1 MDKNI
6 TKKGLL
12 ALKDSKPVP
21 ITAHSHEIIVPC
33 VYTETVKKMMKEKGI
48 VLPLTPAKLAELR
61 KIAKATPGTY
71 KADPDEKAG
80 GTSHAKGTTN
90 VTVNVKNILSHRQ
103 GVRRRRGKGAGRSK
117 IITSRASG
125 LIPPPL
131 HPAMVVNP
139 NYNLIR
145 PFVANTPMGYEPRPA
160 PSIEH
165 VKQELFKDNALEKRL
180 LSYDK
185 LHEKVNH
192 LEQQNRRFYSEY
204 LVGDD
209 SFVNPSREEVVRER
223 LAPKSEIEIEDVS
236 EERPA
241 VEQPSAS
248 DVIMPK
254 IYLWELDRQPL
265 IDRIKQ
271 EGSKHAQTVFL
282 REFENQRLRQI
293 ARTVGASQGQRKDD
307 MVQRIVFHLNREQD
321 EQREEED

>member
-1 MDKNI
+1 MDKNV

-12 ALKDSKPVP
+12 ALKDSQPVP

-90 VTVNVKNILSHRQ
+90 VTVNIKNVIPHGRQ
-103 GVRRRRGKGAGRSK
+103 GMRRKRGGRKGGSTK

-125 LIPPPL
+125 LIPTPPMINQ
-131 HPAMVVNP
+131 PA
-139 NYNLIR
+139 YNLIR
-145 PFVANTPMGYEPRPA
+145 PFAANTPVGFEPRPMPTMDQA
-160 PSIEH
+160 
-165 VKQELFKDNALEKRL
+165 KQELAKENALEKRL
-180 LSYDK
+180 LAYDK
-185 LHEKVNH
+185 LNEKVNH

-209 SFVNPSREEVVRER
+209 SFVDHRREEAVRDH
-223 LAPKSEIEIEDVS
+223 LAPKSEVVIEDIS

-241 VEQPSAS
+241 VEQPPAQEA
-248 DVIMPK
+248 VMPRVH
-254 IYLWELDRQPL
+254 LWEMDRQPL

-271 EGSKHAQTVFL
+271 EGSKHAQESFL
-282 REFENQRLRQI
+282 LGYENQRLRQI
-293 ARTVGASQGQRKDD
+293 ARTVGASQGQVKKD
-307 MVQRIVFHLNREQD
+307 MVQKIISHLNPES
-321 EQREEED
+321 EEDED